1 MPSDTKAAPHIKI
14 NTGSLKGSPPTLSS
28 LARKDN
34 QEPETLTNCALCTA
48 AALTKQTSDQVN
60 DELKIAL
67 PQSAQ
72 AFATYARKNVLS
84 GTKENNAVFD
94 YVAHKDLPQTEW
106 EKLTQ
111 ALLAG
116 KQEILAE
123 HGKDTITPDDQEL
136 RDQITNTT
144 EKEDLCDQIIG
155 LAKYV
160 KDKLK
165 TKVACS
171 EWPADFVE
179 RTGHSPVNLDDMT
192 HAQTAI
198 PFMKTEPVGTKF
210 AVYTTDGEGKAPHW
224 SYAEKKTEQQ
234 IFFTDPQ
241 LDRSVP
247 LPEDFKRAFN
257 LPSGLPTASEPKDF
271 PLGPNGTV
279 YGSEP
284 NIIYMFVLAF
294 GLDVHAST

>member
-106 EKLTQ
+106 EKLTKRFWRVSKKFWQ
-111 ALLAG
+111 SMA
-116 KQEILAE
+116 
-123 HGKDTITPDDQEL
+123 
-136 RDQITNTT
+136 
-144 EKEDLCDQIIG
+144 
-155 LAKYV
+155 
-160 KDKLK
+160 
-165 TKVACS
+165 
-171 EWPADFVE
+171 
-179 RTGHSPVNLDDMT
+179 RT
-192 HAQTAI
+192 QTRLMIKSCAI
-198 PFMKTEPVGTKF
+198 
-210 AVYTTDGEGKAPHW
+210 
-224 SYAEKKTEQQ
+224 
-234 IFFTDPQ
+234 
-241 LDRSVP
+241 RS
-247 LPEDFKRAFN
+247 
-257 LPSGLPTASEPKDF
+257 
-271 PLGPNGTV
+271 
-279 YGSEP
+279 
-284 NIIYMFVLAF
+284 
-294 GLDVHAST
+294 